1 MEVHVGKLIEWRLDE
16 TGMTKAEFGRRINT
30 SRQNVNSLLRKASL
44 DTAYLQKISE
54 ALHYDF
60 FKHLSPPSSSKGGDG
75 TTLQVSTGLASVKL
89 LIEIPRE
96 QQDQLL
102 DLILGKGRLDLIN
115 QLFHKT

>member
-16 TGMTKAEFGRRINT
+16 TGMTKAEFGRRIDT

-60 FKHLSPPSSSKGGDG
+60 FKHLSSASRGEENASLPLSPGH
-75 TTLQVSTGLASVKL
+75 ASVKL

-115 QLFHKT
+115 QLFHKS

>member
-16 TGMTKAEFGRRINT
+16 MGMTKAEFGRRINT
-30 SRQNVNSLLRKASL
+30 SRQNVNSLLRKPSL

-60 FKHLSPPSSSKGGDG
+60 FKHFLEHPVGKTGEPAA
-75 TTLQVSTGLASVKL
+75 LQVGTGNASVKI
-89 LIEIPRE
+89 LIEIPRD

-102 DLILGKGRLDLIN
+102 DLILGKGRLDLLN
-115 QLFHKT
+115 QLFQKG